1 MHRKYDLAAT
11 RVGQNNQL
19 HSCDVENCEDT
30 LVTMV
35 DKGEIKRKGRT
46 YCMAGALYDSYKSN
60 THIPGISRH
69 CFPKDVDVKSGEDNR
84 LITSCF

>member
-1 MHRKYDLAAT
+1 M
-11 RVGQNNQL
+11 
-19 HSCDVENCEDT
+19 E
-30 LVTMV
+30 
-35 DKGEIKRKGRT
+35 KGEIKKKGRT
-46 YCMAGALYDSYKSN
+46 YWVAGAPNDVGYKNN